1 MKKLMLITLLGISN
15 YQIYAMENQETPFP
29 EEGFV
34 DADDAVWVPGKPI
47 WNFYDGCRIKHL
59 LNPNLDK
66 LIQKYL
72 ATIIRK
78 KCGSSASSLFQNNPD
93 DARSQI
99 MSRYAKAVC
108 WQVQKYHNDTDK
120 IAPEVIEKAE
130 RQVPFTLNELIFI
143 EQNIKCFGNRYDEPN
158 IKQAL
163 KDLDGQPRSAQ
174 RAYLNSL
181 LKSIA
186 SSLEEKKA
194 T

>member
-1 MKKLMLITLLGISN
+1 MKKLILITLFGISS
-15 YQIYAMENQETPFP
+15 YKIYTMENPVTAFP

-34 DADDAVWVPGKPI
+34 DPDDAVWVPGKPI
-47 WNFYDGCRIKHL
+47 WNFYDGSGTKHL
-59 LNPNLDK
+59 FNPNLDK

-78 KCGSSASSLFQNNPD
+78 KCGSSASSLLQNNPD

-108 WQVQKYHNDTDK
+108 WQMQKYHNDTDE
-120 IAPEVIEKAE
+120 IDPEVIEKAE

-143 EQNIKCFGNRYDEPN
+143 EQNIKCYGNQYDEPN

-174 RAYLNSL
+174 RAYLNNL
-181 LKSIA
+181 LTVVKTST
-186 SSLEEKKA
+186 KDN
-194 T
+194 